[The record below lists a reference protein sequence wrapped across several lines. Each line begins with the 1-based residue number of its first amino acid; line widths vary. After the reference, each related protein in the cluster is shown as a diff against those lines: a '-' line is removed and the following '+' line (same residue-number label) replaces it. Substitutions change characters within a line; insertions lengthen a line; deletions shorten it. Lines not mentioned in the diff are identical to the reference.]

1 MVMCRAREKLGGDK
15 EPICQ
20 CRRRKRLRF
29 NPWIGKIP
37 WRMKWQPTSVFL
49 PGKLHGQKSLV
60 GYSPW
65 DCKESDTTEHAY
77 TYIPFSALKHQG
89 KWPAME
95 IKLVSSSILFKTVHK
110 AKLSDATVHWK
121 ARQMNMKLSICAFSP
136 VNAVIQV
143 PLLFNWCTVCSVVSD
158 SLRPHGL
165 KPTRLQ
171 ARILEWTAISISMF
185 NWWTTFKFHLQTSR
199 LELRSKATPGR

>member
-1 MVMCRAREKLGGDK
+1 MWTPQKFLNLDVLRISLVFGNRSCDNSNNMNQMQHSAMGFPGSTSVQELT
-15 EPICQ
+15 CQ
-20 CRRRKRLRF
+20 CRRCKRLGF
-29 NPWIGKIP
+29 DPWIRKIP

-77 TYIPFSALKHQG
+77 TYIPFSALKYQG
-89 KWPAME
+89 KWHAME
-95 IKLVSSSILFKTVHK
+95 IKLVSSSILFKTMHK

-121 ARQMNMKLSICAFSP
+121 ARQMNMKLSICASSP

-143 PLLFNWCTVCSVVSD
+143 PLLFNWRTACSIVSS
-158 SLRPHGL
+158 SLWSH
-165 KPTRLQ
+165 
-171 ARILEWTAISISMF
+171 
-185 NWWTTFKFHLQTSR
+185 
-199 LELRSKATPGR
+199 

>member
-1 MVMCRAREKLGGDK
+1 
-15 EPICQ
+15 
-20 CRRRKRLRF
+20 
-29 NPWIGKIP
+29 
-37 WRMKWQPTSVFL
+37 MKWQPTSVFL

-77 TYIPFSALKHQG
+77 TYIPFSALKYQG
-89 KWPAME
+89 KWHAME
-95 IKLVSSSILFKTVHK
+95 IKLVSSSILFKTMHK

-121 ARQMNMKLSICAFSP
+121 ARQMNVKLSICASSP

-143 PLLFNWCTVCSVVSD
+143 PLLFNWRTACSIVSS
-158 SLRPHGL
+158 SLWSHWL

-171 ARILEWTAISISMF
+171 ARILEWTAISFSMF

-199 LELRSKATPGR
+199 LEIKSKATPGR